1 MTALHEYPTS
11 SAPWDVTGPVPSP
24 PPEPPTHCPPPTGG
38 EALQTRRNVGMI
50 HQRDVLALG
59 GAFVSALCTT
69 MLLFSVIAPLS
80 GRIGFVAMAFGL
92 FLGFYALLVSTEER
106 GPAVR
111 DRLVGSL
118 VHGLAFLLIL
128 ALVFVIGF
136 TFKRGWAALQHFNFY
151 TEDLANAGPLEP
163 MTVGGIKHAAIGTLW
178 QITIALIITVPLGIT
193 CAMFLNETRGPFTRF
208 VRTIAEAMTALP
220 SIVAGLFILAT
231 WIYIL
236 GQGKTGLAAALAI
249 SVMMLPIIIRAA
261 DVVLRL
267 VPGNLKEASFA
278 LGAGQWRTAWYVVLP
293 TSRSGLATAVILG
306 AARGIGETSPVLLTA
321 GYTTYTNTNPT
332 AGEMTSLPLAAFKLV
347 SSPQNS
353 FIARG
358 FGAGATLLGL
368 VLILFIVARMIG
380 GRGPGNLTKRQ
391 QRRVAA
397 TSRQD
402 LGRFERRA
410 AGLLPDENSA
420 EGASRRL
427 LSLPVVSTLASKSK
441 RASRPGNFA
450 VRLRFPRSEGK
461 RSD

>member
-1 MTALHEYPTS
+1 MTALYEHPPTAS
-11 SAPWDVTGPVPSP
+11 PWEETGPVGAPLP
-24 PPEPPTHCPPPTGG
+24 QVQPKTFCPPPVV
-38 EALQTRRNVGMI
+38 EAAPEQRRNVGMV
-50 HQRDVLALG
+50 HQRDVLSLV
-59 GAFVSALCTT
+59 GATVGAISLTL
-69 MLLFSVIAPLS
+69 LLFTYIAPLS
-80 GRIGFVAMAFGL
+80 GNIGFAVVAFAL
-92 FLGFYALLVSTEER
+92 FLGLYAALVGTEES
-106 GPAVR
+106 GPAIR
-111 DRLVGSL
+111 DRVIAAL
-118 VHGLAFLLIL
+118 VHGLAFLLLL
-128 ALVFVIGF
+128 ALVWVIGF
-136 TFKRGWAALQHFNFY
+136 TFKRGWSALQHPNFY

-163 MTVGGIKHAAIGTLW
+163 MDVGGIKHAAIGTLW
-178 QITIALIITVPLGIT
+178 MIALALIITVPLGIC

-231 WIYIL
+231 WILIL
-236 GQGKTGLAAALAI
+236 GRGKSGLAAALAL

-278 LGAGQWRTAWYVVLP
+278 LGAGQWRTAWHVILP

-332 AGEMTSLPLAAFKLV
+332 SGDMTSLPLAAFKLV

-358 FGAGATLLGL
+358 FGAGATLLAL
-368 VLILFIVARMIG
+368 VLILFITARVIG

-397 TSRQD
+397 NSRQD
-402 LGRFERRA
+402 LARFDRRA
-410 AGLLPDENSA
+410 AGISA
-420 EGASRRL
+420 EESSSEAGRRL
-427 LSLPVVSTLASKSK
+427 LSLPVVSNLSVPTKF
-441 RASRPGNFA
+441 RPGRR
-450 VRLRFPRSEGK
+450 VPGRKGK
-461 RSD
+461 PGA

>member
-1 MTALHEYPTS
+1 MTALHEYAPASYPDTGGRLDPLPARTS
-11 SAPWDVTGPVPSP
+11 RPSP
-24 PPEPPTHCPPPTGG
+24 VVDAGPEP
-38 EALQTRRNVGMI
+38 RRNVGMV

-59 GAFVSALCTT
+59 GALVAALCTA
-69 MLLFSVIAPLS
+69 MLLFTVIAPLS
-80 GRIGFVAMAFGL
+80 GRIGFVAVGFGL
-92 FLGFYALLVSTEER
+92 FLGYYALVVSTEER

-111 DRLVGSL
+111 DRVIAAV
-118 VHGLAFLLIL
+118 VHGVAFLLIL

-136 TFKRGWAALQHFNFY
+136 TFKRGWSALQHLNFY
-151 TEDLANAGPLEP
+151 SEDLANAGPLEP
-163 MTVGGIKHAAIGTLW
+163 MTVGGIRHAVIGTLW

-193 CAMFLNETRGPFTRF
+193 CAMFLNETRGAFTRF

-278 LGAGQWRTAWYVVLP
+278 LGAGHWRTAWHVVLP

-321 GYTTYTNTNPT
+321 GYTTYTNTNPLS
-332 AGEMTSLPLAAFKLV
+332 GEMTSLPLAAFKLV

-368 VLILFIVARMIG
+368 VLILFITARMIG

-391 QRRVAA
+391 ERRVTAA
-397 TSRQD
+397 SRHD
-402 LGRFERRA
+402 VSRFERRA
-410 AGLLPDENSA
+410 TGLAPEDGTGESA
-420 EGASRRL
+420 LVRRI
-427 LSLPVVSTLASKSK
+427 SW
-441 RASRPGNFA
+441 RRGRP
-450 VRLRFPRSEGK
+450 
-461 RSD
+461 SD

>member
-1 MTALHEYPTS
+1 MTVLQEYA
-11 SAPWDVTGPVPSP
+11 SASHP
-24 PPEPPTHCPPPTGG
+24 PPGGRTDAPPRTTRPSLVGAAGPEP
-38 EALQTRRNVGMI
+38 RRNVGMV

-59 GAFVSALCTT
+59 GALVAAVCTA
-69 MLLFSVIAPLS
+69 MLLFTVIAPLS
-80 GRIGFVAMAFGL
+80 GRIGFVAVGFGL
-92 FLGFYALLVSTEER
+92 FLGYYALVVSTEER

-111 DRLVGSL
+111 DRVIAAI
-118 VHGLAFLLIL
+118 VHGVAFLLIL
-128 ALVFVIGF
+128 ALVLVIGF
-136 TFKRGWAALQHFNFY
+136 TFKRGWTALQHTNFY

-163 MTVGGIKHAAIGTLW
+163 MTVGGIRHAVIGTLW

-193 CAMFLNETRGPFTRF
+193 CAMFLNETRGTFTRF

-278 LGAGQWRTAWYVVLP
+278 LGAGQWRTAWHVVLP

-321 GYTTYTNTNPT
+321 GYTTYTNTNPLS
-332 AGEMTSLPLAAFKLV
+332 GEMTSLPLAAFKLV

-368 VLILFIVARMIG
+368 VLILFIVARVIG

-391 QRRVAA
+391 ERRVAA
-397 TSRQD
+397 ASRHD
-402 LGRFERRA
+402 VSRFERRA
-410 AGLLPDENSA
+410 AGLGPEDSDAGSA
-420 EGASRRL
+420 GARRI
-427 LSLPVVSTLASKSK
+427 PW
-441 RASRPGNFA
+441 RRGRP
-450 VRLRFPRSEGK
+450 
-461 RSD
+461 SD